1 VDRHGRKTAISGFS
15 PTGFK
20 SEHHSVTEALR
31 LFDRNANYASLHDAK
46 RTGSAQRY
54 INYTAFDERPAI
66 IDSAAD

>member
-1 VDRHGRKTAISGFS
+1 MGAKLRFLVFRQLALKAN
-15 PTGFK
+15 
-20 SEHHSVTEALR
+20 HSATEALR

>member
-1 VDRHGRKTAISGFS
+1 MGAKLRFLVFRQLALKANITVLPR
-15 PTGFK
+15 
-20 SEHHSVTEALR
+20 ALR